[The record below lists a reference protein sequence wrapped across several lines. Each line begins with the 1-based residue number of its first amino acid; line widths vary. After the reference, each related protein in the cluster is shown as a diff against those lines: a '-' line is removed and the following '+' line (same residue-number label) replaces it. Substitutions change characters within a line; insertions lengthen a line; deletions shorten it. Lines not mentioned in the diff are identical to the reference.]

1 MFSISVEI
9 LFHTLVSAHSVQYP
23 GPEGDDIS
31 VDPRGEETLLA
42 VIAPAHHPHQVP
54 PVPGS
59 NINIRY
65 H

>member
-1 MFSISVEI
+1 MIFSVEI
-9 LFHTLVSAHSVQYP
+9 FFHTLVSAHSVQYP

-31 VDPRGEETLLA
+31 VDPGGEETLLT
-42 VIAPAHHPHQVP
+42 VITPAHHPHQVP

>member
-1 MFSISVEI
+1 MIFSVEI
-9 LFHTLVSAHSVQYP
+9 FFHTLVSAHSVQYP

-31 VDPRGEETLLA
+31 VDPGGEETLLA
-42 VIAPAHHPHQVP
+42 VTAPAHHAHQVP